1 MGTFG
6 FVESMQLATRGRGTC
21 THRRREARCA
31 LSTAID
37 IASAVKNGSVTAE
50 EMVKDHLHRI
60 DSRDGRVNAFLT
72 VDAESAL
79 RSARHIDHMRAQGRE
94 LGPLAGVPISVKDNL
109 CTQGIATSAGSKILE
124 NYVPPYTATAV
135 ARMEAAGAVVLGKT
149 NLDEYGMGSST
160 ESSAFTATNNPW
172 NFEHVP
178 GGSSGGAA
186 AAVAA
191 GECVIALGSDT
202 GGSIRQPASY
212 CGVTGLKCTYG
223 RVSRYGLLAYA
234 SSLDTVGP
242 ITTNVVDAALALQV
256 MAGKDPCDSTTL
268 SSSVPNYVDELRK
281 DGSESLK
288 GLRVGVIEE
297 GFGAGVDKEVVQR
310 VGEAIEVLKSLGAEV
325 KNVHL
330 PRLREGTSAYYI
342 LAPSEASANL
352 ARYDGIRYG
361 TRHNNSANVNE
372 LYTKSRAD
380 GFGAEVKRR
389 IMVGTFALSTGYYD
403 AFYLRAQKVRT
414 LISKDFK
421 DAFDSGVDVLVS
433 PVAPEPAF
441 KIGEKLQDPVSMY
454 AQDILT
460 IPASLAGLPALS
472 VPCGLSAGKLPIGLQ
487 IIGANCGE
495 PTVLR
500 VGHAYQTQTEFH
512 KQLPSL

>member
-1 MGTFG
+1 MGVYG
-6 FVESMQLATRGRGTC
+6 FVEGMQVVSRGRGASAQC
-21 THRRREARCA
+21 RREVRCA
-31 LSTAID
+31 LSSAVD
-37 IASAVKNGSVTAE
+37 IASAVRDGSVTAE
-50 EMVKDHLHRI
+50 ETVKDYLDRI
-60 DSRDGRVNAFLT
+60 ESRDGKVNAFLT
-72 VDAESAL
+72 VDAEAAL
-79 RSARHIDHMRAQGRE
+79 RSARRIDHMRAQGKE

-109 CTQGIATSAGSKILE
+109 CTQGIATSAGSRILE

-135 ARMEAAGAVVLGKT
+135 ARMEAAGGVVLGKT

-160 ESSAFTATNNPW
+160 ESSAFAATGNPW
-172 NFEHVP
+172 KLEHVP

-186 AAVAA
+186 ASVAA

-234 SSLDTVGP
+234 SSLDTVGA
-242 ITTNVVDAALALQV
+242 ITMSVMDAALALQV
-256 MAGKDPCDSTTL
+256 MAGEDPHDSTCL
-268 SSSVPNYVDELRK
+268 SASVPNYFDDLQAEGGK
-281 DGSESLK
+281 SLK
-288 GLRVGVIEE
+288 GVRVGVIEE
-297 GFGAGVDKEVVQR
+297 GFNAGIDEEVAQKVKDA
-310 VGEAIEVLKSLGAEV
+310 VKVLKSLGAEV
-325 KNVHL
+325 KSVHL
-330 PRLREGTSAYYI
+330 PRLREGSSAYYI

-352 ARYDGIRYG
+352 ARYDGVRYG
-361 TRHNNSANVNE
+361 VRHDNSSNVNE

-380 GFGAEVKRR
+380 GFGDEVKRR

-414 LISKDFK
+414 LISRDFK
-421 DAFDSGVDVLVS
+421 EAFDSGVDVLVS

-441 KIGEKLQDPVSMY
+441 KIGEKSQDPVSMY

-472 VPCGLSAGKLPIGLQ
+472 VPCGFSKTKLPIGLQ
-487 IIGANCGE
+487 IIGAVCDE
-495 PTVLR
+495 ATVLR
-500 VGHAYQTQTEFH
+500 VGHAYQTQTQFH
-512 KQLPSL
+512 QQLPSL